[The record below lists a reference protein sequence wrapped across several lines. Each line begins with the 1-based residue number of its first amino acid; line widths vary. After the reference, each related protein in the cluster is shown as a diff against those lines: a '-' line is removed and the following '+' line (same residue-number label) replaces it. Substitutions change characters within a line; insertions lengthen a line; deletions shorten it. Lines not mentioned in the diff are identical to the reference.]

1 MAARDGIA
9 PLGPGGQPRTPS
21 AIHGGYL
28 RPNYA
33 KELLKLLNTVL
44 TAVATPLTLVMTVSE
59 ISAMTNAY
67 STRSWPCSFFC
78 QILEIDILL
87 QK

>member
-1 MAARDGIA
+1 
-9 PLGPGGQPRTPS
+9 
-21 AIHGGYL
+21 
-28 RPNYA
+28 
-33 KELLKLLNTVL
+33 
-44 TAVATPLTLVMTVSE
+44 
-59 ISAMTNAY
+59 MTNAY